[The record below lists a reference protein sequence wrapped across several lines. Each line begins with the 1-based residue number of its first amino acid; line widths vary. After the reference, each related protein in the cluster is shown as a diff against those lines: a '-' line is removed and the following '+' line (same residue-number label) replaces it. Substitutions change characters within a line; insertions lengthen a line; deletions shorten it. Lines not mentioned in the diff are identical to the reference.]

1 MNEIWKDIKNFE
13 GYYQVSNLGR
23 IKSLE
28 RIVKSRGNGT
38 MVIKE
43 RILRPSL
50 NGSGYPIVGLS
61 KESESTSYI
70 VHRLVAEA
78 FIPNPDNL
86 SDVNHINQDKTD
98 NRVDNLN
105 WMSHKDNLNYGS
117 RNEKIAAKNSKAVYC
132 EELDL
137 TFKNA
142 VEAAN
147 FIGLYDSANLSQHL
161 NGKKK
166 TCGKNP
172 NNKKQRLHWKYV

>member
-1 MNEIWKDIKNFE
+1 MNEIWKDIKGFE

-23 IKSLE
+23 VKSLE
-28 RIVKSRGNGT
+28 RTVKSKGNGM

-61 KESESTSYI
+61 KGSDHTSHI

-98 NRVDNLN
+98 NRAENLN
-105 WMSHKDNLNYGS
+105 WMSHKDNLNYGD
-117 RNEKIAAKNSKAVYC
+117 RNKKISMKNSRAVYC
-132 EELDL
+132 IELDM
-137 TFKNA
+137 TFKNS
-142 VEAAN
+142 VEAAEY
-147 FIGLYDSANLSQHL
+147 IGLYDSANLSQ
-161 NGKKK
+161 
-166 TCGKNP
+166 
-172 NNKKQRLHWKYV
+172 